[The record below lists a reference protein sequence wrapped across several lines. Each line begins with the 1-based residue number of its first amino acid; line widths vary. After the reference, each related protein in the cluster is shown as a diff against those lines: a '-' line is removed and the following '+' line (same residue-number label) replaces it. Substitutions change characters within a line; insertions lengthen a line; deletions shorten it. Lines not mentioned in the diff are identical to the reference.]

1 MKRATDIVIASV
13 VLVVSIPLLV
23 TISLAVLATSG
34 PPVIFRQWRPGL
46 HERPF
51 EMLKFRTMRSAPV
64 GVELSDDLRLTGFGR
79 LLRQSSLDEL
89 PELVN
94 VIRGEMSVVGPRPLL
109 LEYLPLYD
117 QHQRRRHETRPGL
130 TGLAQVN
137 GRNRVTW
144 ERRLQLDVEYVDR
157 WSMRLD
163 LEIMCRTIGLILSRK
178 GISEPGH
185 VTMSHFA
192 GGSGDRLERR

>member
-1 MKRATDIVIASV
+1 MKRATDIVIASL
-13 VLVVSIPLLV
+13 VLVVSLPLLAI
-23 TISLAVLATSG
+23 ISLALLATNG

-64 GVELSDDLRLTGFGR
+64 GVELSDELRLTGFGR

-130 TGLAQVN
+130 TGLAQVS

-157 WSMRLD
+157 WSMLLD
-163 LEIMCRTIGLILSRK
+163 FEIMWRTIGLILSRK

-185 VTMSHFA
+185 ATMSRFG
-192 GGSGDRLERR
+192 GGSADQLERR